1 MKKEWYAHFILFYIL
16 PISVVLLLG
25 LFAPLIWTITKHNL
39 SPNVAQK
46 GSEQVVSL
54 SPNLTEIIFA
64 LGLRDKVVGVSSDS
78 DWPAD
83 AKQKPKMGTFWQP
96 NTEAIIA
103 AKPDLVVCESFL
115 QQKEVAETLKR
126 AGLNVLS
133 LRVESTEEFY
143 SAILSIGQA
152 TGCSD
157 KAEPL
162 AAKIKSELDQIRAK
176 ASSARKV
183 KVLWAVQTEPMR
195 VVGIKTFVNEIIEIA
210 GGQNVISPTGDQYPS
225 VGTETILTSGAEV
238 IIQSA
243 MGTEDIAKQQETAE
257 KFWNRFA
264 NLPAVKDKK
273 VYVLEAD
280 TVLRLGPRL
289 PDGTMAVA
297 KLLHP
302 ELFSQ
307 PRDPNKSREGHQ
319 TTGDQTYK

>member
-1 MKKEWYAHFILFYIL
+1 MKKEWVHFISFYIA
-16 PISVVLLLG
+16 PISLVILVGLL
-25 LFAPLIWTITKHNL
+25 APLIWSLTKHDTN
-39 SPNVAQK
+39 SNPAQK
-46 GSEQVVSL
+46 GSEKLVVL
-54 SPNLTEIIFA
+54 SPNLTEIVFA
-64 LGLRDKVVGVSSDS
+64 LGLGDKIVGVSSDS

-103 AKPDLVVCESFL
+103 AKPDLVICESFL
-115 QQKEVAETLKR
+115 QHKEVAETLKR

-133 LRVESTEEFY
+133 LHVESIEELY
-143 SAILSIGQA
+143 NAITQIGSAA
-152 TGCSD
+152 GCLD

-176 ASSARKV
+176 ASSAKKV

-195 VVGIKTFVNEIIEIA
+195 VVGIKTFVNEIIDLA
-210 GGQNVISPTGDQYPS
+210 GGQNVIAPTGDQYPS

-243 MGTEDIAKQQETAE
+243 MGTEDIAKQQETAD

-289 PDGTMAVA
+289 PEGAMAVA

-302 ELFSQ
+302 ELSSQ
-307 PRDPNKSREGHQ
+307 SKDPNK
-319 TTGDQTYK
+319 GDQTHK

>member
-1 MKKEWYAHFILFYIL
+1 MKKEWYAHFILFYVL
-16 PISVVLLLG
+16 PISVG
-25 LFAPLIWTITKHNL
+25 LFVTLIFVFVKPNL
-39 SPNVAQK
+39 KPAETQK
-46 GSEQVVSL
+46 KPEQIVSL
-54 SPNLTEIIFA
+54 SPNLTEIVFA
-64 LGLRDKVVGVSSDS
+64 LGLGDRVVGVSNNC
-78 DWPAD
+78 DWPVE

-96 NTEAIIA
+96 STEAIIA

-126 AGLNVLS
+126 AGISVLS
-133 LRVESTEEFY
+133 LRVESIEEFY
-143 SAILSIGQA
+143 SAIIQIGQA

-157 KAEPL
+157 KAELL
-162 AAKIKSELDQIRAK
+162 AVKIKSELDQLRAK
-176 ASSARKV
+176 ASSAKKV

-195 VVGIKTFVNEIIEIA
+195 VVGVKTFVNEIIDLA
-210 GGQNVISPTGDQYPS
+210 GGQNVIAPTGDQYPS

-243 MGTEDIAKQQETAE
+243 MGTEDIAKQQETAD
-257 KFWNRFA
+257 KFWSRFA

-289 PDGTMAVA
+289 PDGAMAVA

-302 ELFSQ
+302 ELFTQ
-307 PRDPNKSREGHQ
+307 PKDPNRE
-319 TTGDQTYK
+319 TKRTND

>member
-1 MKKEWYAHFILFYIL
+1 
-16 PISVVLLLG
+16 
-25 LFAPLIWTITKHNL
+25 
-39 SPNVAQK
+39 
-46 GSEQVVSL
+46 
-54 SPNLTEIIFA
+54 
-64 LGLRDKVVGVSSDS
+64 
-78 DWPAD
+78 
-83 AKQKPKMGTFWQP
+83 
-96 NTEAIIA
+96 
-103 AKPDLVVCESFL
+103 LVVCESFL
-115 QQKEVAETLKR
+115 QHKEVAETLKR

-133 LRVESTEEFY
+133 LRVESIEELY
-143 SAILSIGQA
+143 NAITQIGSA
-152 TGCSD
+152 TGCHD

-176 ASSARKV
+176 ASSAKKV

-195 VVGIKTFVNEIIEIA
+195 VVGIKTFVNEIIDLA
-210 GGQNVISPTGDQYPS
+210 GGQNVIAPTGDQYPS

-243 MGTEDIAKQQETAE
+243 MGTEDITKQQETAE
-257 KFWNRFA
+257 KFWSKYA

-289 PDGTMAVA
+289 PEGATAVA

-307 PRDPNKSREGHQ
+307 PKDPNK
-319 TTGDQTYK
+319 GDQTHK

>member
-1 MKKEWYAHFILFYIL
+1 MKLLW
-16 PISVVLLLG
+16 LLLVIAVI
-25 LFAPLIWTITKHNL
+25 LLAISQLPLMYCYVDQYDSQQHSQRI
-39 SPNVAQK
+39 
-46 GSEQVVSL
+46 VSL

-64 LGLRDKVVGVSSDS
+64 LGLGDRVVGVSSDS
-78 DWPAD
+78 DWPIE

-96 NTEAIIA
+96 NTEAVIA

-115 QQKEVAETLKR
+115 QHKEIAETLKR
-126 AGLNVLS
+126 AGLRVAS
-133 LRVESTEEFY
+133 LRAESIKELY
-143 SAILSIGQA
+143 SVILSIGQGA
-152 TGCSD
+152 GCSD

-162 AAKIKSELDQIRAK
+162 AAKIKSDIDQIRAK
-176 ASSARKV
+176 VSPAKKL

-195 VVGIKTFVNEIIEIA
+195 VVGVKTFVNEIIDLA

-225 VGTETILTSGAEV
+225 IGTEAILTSGAEV

-243 MGTEDIAKQQETAE
+243 MGTEDIAKQQEAAE

-273 VYVLEAD
+273 VYVIEAD

-289 PDGTMAVA
+289 PDGAMMVA

-302 ELFSQ
+302 QIFAQ
-307 PRDPNKSREGHQ
+307 QNDPNIVKMP
-319 TTGDQTYK
+319 K

>member
-16 PISVVLLLG
+16 PISVG
-25 LFAPLIWTITKHNL
+25 LFVTLIFVFVKPNL
-39 SPNVAQK
+39 KPAETQK
-46 GSEQVVSL
+46 KPEQIVSL
-54 SPNLTEIIFA
+54 SPNLTEIVFA
-64 LGLRDKVVGVSSDS
+64 LGLGDRVVGVSNNC
-78 DWPAD
+78 DWPVE

-96 NTEAIIA
+96 STEAIIA

-115 QQKEVAETLKR
+115 QHKEVAETLKR
-126 AGLNVLS
+126 AGISVLS
-133 LRVESTEEFY
+133 LRVESIEEFY
-143 SAILSIGQA
+143 SAIIQIGQA

-157 KAEPL
+157 KAELL
-162 AAKIKSELDQIRAK
+162 AVKIKSELDQLRAK
-176 ASSARKV
+176 ASSAKKV

-195 VVGIKTFVNEIIEIA
+195 VAGVKTFVNEIIDLA
-210 GGQNVISPTGDQYPS
+210 GGQNVIAPTGDQYPS

-243 MGTEDIAKQQETAE
+243 MGTEDITKQQETAD
-257 KFWNRFA
+257 KFWNRFV

-289 PDGTMAVA
+289 PEGAMAVA

-302 ELFSQ
+302 ELFTQ
-307 PRDPNKSREGHQ
+307 PKDPNQSRMGHQ
-319 TTGDQTYK
+319 TVGDQTHK